1 MPYGQFLAWTV
12 SSKALSAVSL
22 GPLGGCPFRRYS
34 TGSCRMTQVSKGHH
48 SRASRAKKGSREPQ
62 TLVIYREC
70 WKEGQAIGEGRK
82 EGISEWTRDLGCS
95 LSPGN
100 KSQATGSLLS
110 HPGGHAKQPPRVR
123 GAPTSTTA
131 RHTHTRAPPPHP
143 AGSQGP
149 HGLWLRWPL
158 GVLCPGPF
166 QASTG
171 PMEPPAAP
179 AAASGPSGPMRLLI
193 PCP

>member
-131 RHTHTRAPPPHP
+131 RHTHTRAPPPTRQGHRVHTGSGSGGLLGSSVQVPSRP
-143 AGSQGP
+143 ALAPWSLLQLPRP
-149 HGLWLRWPL
+149 HR
-158 GVLCPGPF
+158 VLAD
-166 QASTG
+166 Q
-171 PMEPPAAP
+171 
-179 AAASGPSGPMRLLI
+179 
-193 PCP
+193 

>member
-48 SRASRAKKGSREPQ
+48 SRGSRAKKGSREPQ

-131 RHTHTRAPPPHP
+131 RHTHTRAPPPP
-143 AGSQGP
+143 GRVTGSTRALAQVASWGPLSRSLPGQHWP
-149 HGLWLRWPL
+149 HG
-158 GVLCPGPF
+158 
-166 QASTG
+166 ASCSSRG
-171 PMEPPAAP
+171 CIG
-179 AAASGPSGPMRLLI
+179 S
-193 PCP
+193 